1 MTRKTYHHAQCH
13 YPILSPE
20 RASKLP
26 LFQRSQKILQALFTL
41 ELRAGI
47 SQAAEEMVQDRTTPK
62 QVSYHLPQVIQLH
75 TSALITASSSWPSS
89 TTSFFSLKSSTTIL
103 ICRFAVLLP
112 LFHLCHRRLC
122 PQHPPP
128 ASSQVTVRSP
138 HLCSIYLF
146 IYFLCLF
153 IYLIIPL
160 FNYLFILFSSLFL
173 ARLVFL

>member
-1 MTRKTYHHAQCH
+1 MTRQTYHHTQCH
-13 YPILSPE
+13 YLILSPE

-26 LFQRSQKILQALFTL
+26 LFQRSHKILQALFTL

-47 SQAAEEMVQDRTTPK
+47 SQAAEEMVQDRTTSK
-62 QVSYHLPQVIQLH
+62 QVSYHPPQVIQLH

-89 TTSFFSLKSSTTIL
+89 TTIL

-112 LFHLCHRRLC
+112 LFHLCHRHLC

-146 IYFLCLF
+146 LYLFTYFV
-153 IYLIIPL
+153 
-160 FNYLFILFSSLFL
+160 YLFI
-173 ARLVFL
+173 

>member
-1 MTRKTYHHAQCH
+1 MTRQTYHHTQCH

-62 QVSYHLPQVIQLH
+62 QVSYHPPQVIQLH

-89 TTSFFSLKSSTTIL
+89 TTIL

-112 LFHLCHRRLC
+112 LFHFCHRHLC

-128 ASSQVTVRSP
+128 TSSQVTVRSP

-146 IYFLCLF
+146 IYLF
-153 IYLIIPL
+153 TY
-160 FNYLFILFSSLFL
+160 FVYLFI
-173 ARLVFL
+173 